1 MVNLRIFIFYE
12 VIQCNINAHLDKLLL
27 NCIKREAFKLFDKDG
42 NGTIELDELRQ
53 VMCSLGQTPTE
64 SELNQ
69 IIADADMD
77 GDGTIDFDEFIEMM
91 NKQETRDLNRDEKR
105 LFCCVQNSK
114 QT

>member
-1 MVNLRIFIFYE
+1 MLPYAEIGWNDHQEGAPHFIKHL
-12 VIQCNINAHLDKLLL
+12 NAHLDKVLL
-27 NCIKREAFKLFDKDG
+27 NFIKREAFKLFDKDG

-53 VMCSLGQTPTE
+53 VMCSLGQSPTE

-91 NKQETRDLNRDEKR
+91 NKQETRDLNRDE
-105 LFCCVQNSK
+105 N
-114 QT
+114 

>member
-1 MVNLRIFIFYE
+1 MNRSSNL
-12 VIQCNINAHLDKLLL
+12 NGLNAYPDKVLL

-53 VMCSLGQTPTE
+53 VMCSLGQSPTE

-91 NKQETRDLNRDEKR
+91 NKQETRDLNRDEFHPMKASY
-105 LFCCVQNSK
+105 FAEF
-114 QT
+114 

>member
-1 MVNLRIFIFYE
+1 LFGSSLVGVKGFFKSQGIYLGSAFGTSTPTYP
-12 VIQCNINAHLDKLLL
+12 DKVLL
-27 NCIKREAFKLFDKDG
+27 NCIQREAFKLFDKDG

-53 VMCSLGQTPTE
+53 VMCSLGQSPTE

-91 NKQETRDLNRDEKR
+91 NKQETRDLNRDE
-105 LFCCVQNSK
+105 N
-114 QT
+114 

>member
-1 MVNLRIFIFYE
+1 MNF
-12 VIQCNINAHLDKLLL
+12 
-27 NCIKREAFKLFDKDG
+27 IKREALKLFARDG

-53 VMCSLGQTPTE
+53 VMCSLGQ

-91 NKQETRDLNRDEKR
+91 DKQETRDLNRDK
-105 LFCCVQNSK
+105 N
-114 QT
+114 